1 MSGCPSNLR
10 RRCAFV
16 LIFATAAVA
25 GPWLSPAAGQEAED
39 PTAYQPPAGQPLMLA
54 PPTVLLPQ
62 AGGQTDAEPESTPD
76 VEGIEVSRLA
86 EMDPESIGILDPERG
101 GLGSD
106 LWRGTER
113 RVVEQLLP
121 RLPGMMHSAGMRNLA
136 RRLLLSNAAA
146 PTDRPD
152 AAPSHRVNLLALRID
167 RLAAMGDYP
176 GLSGLLQVVPLRYD
190 DEPVARARV
199 EALLLQGRTAEACTE
214 VRPGVAAHQGN
225 PYWRKALVFCQILSG
240 EAAEASL
247 GVALLREEGEQQD
260 QAFFQLA
267 DSLTGLSGGAL
278 SAWPNSALHFA
289 MLQAVG
295 QPLPDEM
302 LDQLSPGLLVSLAN
316 APANG
321 LEQRAQAAERA
332 VSFGLLRP
340 DELADIYDSYG
351 FSAAQ
356 LANAISSAETLS
368 GPERRALLFQAAWGQ
383 TVPSARAEIVNVALD
398 EARAQGAY
406 QLAVRLYMPLI
417 ADFPLKP
424 ELAWFAG
431 AAGRALYATG
441 RFEQAAAWLT
451 LARQEALINAQAA
464 MAVSALWPYSRLAS
478 GVATAWEGNLTV
490 WAESRS
496 DLADMEIARQQLLL
510 RAAFQALG
518 ESDPMIWAD
527 LVGIEP
533 AVAAEGA
540 APDTALV
547 YALSEASQFGRLGE
561 TVLLA
566 LLALGE
572 AGPASSHPL
581 VLHEVLAALTRVD
594 LVAEARMLAIE
605 AAVANGI

>member
-1 MSGCPSNLR
+1 
-10 RRCAFV
+10 V
-16 LIFATAAVA
+16 LILAAAAATVA
-25 GPWLSPAAGQEAED
+25 TGPWLSPAAGQEAEE
-39 PTAYQPPAGQPLMLA
+39 PAFQQPAGQPLMLA

-62 AGGQTDAEPESTPD
+62 AGGQPDAEPESTPD

-146 PTDRPD
+146 PTERPD
-152 AAPSHRVNLLALRID
+152 AAPSRRVNLLALRID

-176 GLSGLLQVVPLRYD
+176 GLSALLQVVPQRYD
-190 DEPVARARV
+190 DEPVARARI

-214 VRPGVAAHQGN
+214 VRPGVAAHRGN

-240 EAAEASL
+240 EADEASL

-260 QAFFQLA
+260 PAFFQLA
-267 DSLTGLSGGAL
+267 DNLTGLSGGAL
-278 SAWPNSALHFA
+278 SVWPHSALHFA

-302 LDQLSPGLLVSLAN
+302 LDEMSPGLLVSLAN
-316 APANG
+316 TPANG

-332 VSFGLLRP
+332 VSLGLLHP
-340 DELADIYDSYG
+340 DELADIYDSYE

-356 LANAISSAETLS
+356 LANAISSAEALS

-398 EARAQGAY
+398 EARAEGAY
-406 QLAVRLYMPLI
+406 QLAVRLYVPLI
-417 ADFPLKP
+417 ADFPRKP

-441 RFEQAAAWLT
+441 RFEAAAAWLT

-464 MAVSALWPYSRLAS
+464 MAVAALWPYSRLAS
-478 GVATAWEGNLTV
+478 GVAPAREGNLTV
-490 WAESRS
+490 WAESRQ
-496 DLADMEIARQQLLL
+496 DLAQMEIARQQLLL
-510 RAAFQALG
+510 RAAFQGLG

-533 AVAAEGA
+533 AEAAGRA
-540 APDTALV
+540 APDAALV

-572 AGPASSHPL
+572 AGPAGSDPL